1 MIEKV
6 GIAGVG
12 ALGSLVAKSFP
23 LEGYALHAVS
33 DLGAPDVGV
42 PNLGFADLADQCD
55 VIVECLPPAAV
66 PELAREV
73 LSRGKTLVM
82 ISSCALVLYPE
93 LKDIAESNQGRII
106 VPSGALT
113 GLDGVAGMKENGIT
127 ESRIIS
133 TKPPKGFKNAPYII
147 EKGINLD
154 KITQKTM
161 IFEGN
166 VLEAAK
172 AFPANVNVAASLSLA
187 GLGPEKTRVEVWA
200 DPDARGNAHEI
211 IVTGAGST
219 IRSKIENVP
228 DPTNPKSSQQAGYS
242 IVAAL
247 KRRKAKLTLV

>member
-1 MIEKV
+1 MMEKV

-23 LEGYALHAVS
+23 LEGYALQAVS
-33 DLGAPDVGV
+33 DLGTPDVNV
-42 PNLGFADLADQCD
+42 PNVGFADLAAQCD

-66 PELAREV
+66 PDLAREV

-93 LKDIAESNQGRII
+93 LEELSAKHQGRII
-106 VPSGALT
+106 VPSGALA

-147 EKGINLD
+147 EKSINID
-154 KITQKTM
+154 QIMQKTM

-172 AFPANVNVAASLSLA
+172 AFPANVNVAASLALA
-187 GLGPEKTRVEVWA
+187 GLGPTKTRVEVWA
-200 DPDARGNAHEI
+200 DPQARGNAHEI
-211 IVTGAGST
+211 IVTGAGSV
-219 IRSKIENVP
+219 IKSRIENVP

-242 IVAAL
+242 IIAAL
-247 KRRKAKLTLV
+247 KRRKAKLTLI